1 MQNIYRAR
9 RKRIRQ
15 QHAKRGSTLRSRI
28 LMLVAVMTLISV
40 VGITA
45 AGITGFILYRTYAD
59 DLKPPDE
66 VISER
71 SVGQS
76 LLYDRTGN
84 TELYEFVDDSGE
96 IRDPTP
102 LSEISPYVIAATIA
116 TEDAS
121 FYENPGVNFRGL
133 ARAAIEN
140 FTPFGPGFLAGSGGS
155 SITQQLAKNIYID
168 NEEWA
173 NRRVERKL
181 KEAVIAL
188 ELKRQ
193 YDDNQILEWY
203 LNQVFYGNNS
213 YGIQAAAERY
223 FNKSAS
229 DLTLAE
235 AAVLAGLPQAPSFY
249 NPANEASRPDAKGR
263 QLTVL
268 NLMIEHLEQ
277 INAIPG
283 IEDPSQPLVTLTA
296 AEIDAARDEELNY
309 VTPVSTNI
317 APHFDLHVGD
327 EVVKMCEGGMF
338 EAPNSLPCDKVV
350 TQGGLRITTTLDL
363 GLQEVGENV
372 VEENISA
379 NEERYGGHNGSL
391 VAIKPST
398 GEILA
403 YVGSRDYNRADIDGQ
418 VDIATSLQSH
428 GSTMKMFT
436 YLAAFEDG
444 WVPSSLVKDEPL
456 YLDTAA
462 GKKQINNWNFSHLG
476 EITIRKAFSE
486 SVNTAAVRTL
496 MNVGDTHYRDLA
508 HRMGITDLQ
517 TADCGPTITLGA
529 CETKLL
535 DMVYAYS
542 VLANNGVMKG
552 ISTVEDLPDGYRELD
567 PVSVLKIED
576 ASGKVIYQYSAPE
589 ERQVVDP
596 AYAYMVT
603 DVLSKDAITWSRL
616 TLDRPA
622 SSKTGTSEEFRDGV
636 LMGFT
641 PDLAAGVW
649 MGNADN
655 SPMAPGTFSSAGS
668 GPMWRQF
675 MLEAHAYLQLPP
687 NDFVVPD
694 SVETTKCGS
703 RTEVFKAG
711 EQPIHQGSCKGD
723 TDPDGTPTPTPKGPV
738 FPTRGAGTP
747 TPTPTPEPTPE
758 EPQESP
764 VIFFYTVKTGDTLDS
779 IAQKFGVSII
789 SILAYNDISQ
799 NEQLHAGDVLKI
811 PLTGNVSFNQ
821 GVEDD

>member
-1 MQNIYRAR
+1 MQNIYRLR
-9 RKRIRQ
+9 RKKIRQ
-15 QHAKRGSTLRSRI
+15 QRSHRGSTVRSRI
-28 LMLVAVMTLISV
+28 LMLLAVMALISI
-40 VGITA
+40 VGIVA

-76 LLYDRTGN
+76 FLYDRTGE
-84 TELYEFVDDSGE
+84 TQLYEFVDDSGQ
-96 IRDPTP
+96 IRDPKP
-102 LSEISPYVIAATIA
+102 LSEISPYAIAATIA

-121 FYENPGVNFRGL
+121 FYDNPGVNFRGL
-133 ARAAIEN
+133 ARAAVEN
-140 FTPFGPGFLAGSGGS
+140 LTPFGPGFLAGSGGS

-168 NEEWA
+168 NEEWS
-173 NRRVERKL
+173 NRRVQRKL

-188 ELKRQ
+188 ELKRK

-203 LNQVFYGNNS
+203 LNQVFYGNNA
-213 YGIQAAAERY
+213 YGIEAAAERY
-223 FNKSAS
+223 FNKDASA
-229 DLTLAE
+229 LTLAE
-235 AAVLAGLPQAPSFY
+235 AALLAGLPQAPSDY
-249 NPANEASRPDAKGR
+249 DPSIESQRPDAKGR

-268 NLMIEHLEQ
+268 NLMIEHLDQ
-277 INAIPG
+277 VNKIPS
-283 IEDPSQPLVTLTA
+283 IEEPNQPLVTLTA
-296 AEIDAARDEELNY
+296 AQIDAARDEELNY
-309 VTPVSTNI
+309 VTPATTFV

-327 EVVKMCEGGMF
+327 EVVKMCAAGLF
-338 EAPNSLPCDKVV
+338 DAPNALPCDKVV
-350 TQGGLRITTTLDL
+350 TQGGLRVTTTLDL
-363 GLQEVGENV
+363 GLQKIGEDV

-379 NEERYGGHNGSL
+379 NEERYGGHDGSL
-391 VAIKPST
+391 VAIKPNT

-403 YVGSRDYNRADIDGQ
+403 YVGSRDYDRADIDGK

-456 YLDTAA
+456 FLDTAA
-462 GKKQINNWNFSHLG
+462 GKKEVNNWNFSHLG
-476 EITIRKAFSE
+476 QIPVRKAFSE

-496 MNVGDTHYRDLA
+496 MEVGDTHYRDLA

-529 CETKLL
+529 CEVQLL

-542 VLANNGVMKG
+542 VLPNNGVMKG
-552 ISTVEDLPDGYRELD
+552 IESVEDLPDGYRELD

-576 ASGKVIYQYSAPE
+576 AGGKVIYQYSAPE
-589 ERQVVDP
+589 ERQVVDS

-622 SSKTGTSEEFRDGV
+622 ASKTGTSEEFRDGV

-687 NDFVVPD
+687 NDFVIPD
-694 SVETTKCGS
+694 SIEMKKCGG
-703 RTEVFKAG
+703 RTEVFKVG
-711 EQPIHQGSCKGD
+711 EQPTRPGSCQA
-723 TDPDGTPTPTPKGPV
+723 TDPDASPTPTPKGPV

-747 TPTPTPEPTPE
+747 TPTPTPEPTPG

-779 IAQKFGVSII
+779 IAQKFGVSVI
-789 SILAYNDISQ
+789 SIVAYNDISQ
-799 NEQLHAGDVLKI
+799 NDQLHAGDVLKI

-821 GVEDD
+821 NVDE